1 VGEENEMTERPNN
14 EKQELAD
21 TKSMLRLGSLK
32 LRKAGL
38 VSQRLRKV
46 KQQILQRI
54 VERLS

>member
-1 VGEENEMTERPNN
+1 MTGHPNN
-14 EKQELAD
+14 EKQQLAD
-21 TKSMLRLGSLK
+21 TKAMLRLRTLK

-38 VSQRLRKV
+38 TSQRLLKV

>member
-1 VGEENEMTERPNN
+1 MTERPNN